1 MVIEMK
7 RRKAFIFTLDAIL
20 AIIPVFIV
28 LASISQINYVESL
41 KLQSAI
47 LGDERVLQDALESM
61 RIHGDFDVL
70 SASSLNETISSL
82 LGEDYGYSYSLKYN
96 NTIILNISS
105 GEPPEDADIV
115 AGKRIA
121 FIQLERILDYA
132 VAISH
137 GGDIRS
143 NEYCTCGSAQHVWKL
158 NFSYAPDSYDYW
170 VVGERASAN
179 IGIPVF
185 WRISAEP
192 LDCIADNLCGGGI
205 SSGTGQNMF
214 SGNELRAR
222 HYLTPYS
229 NLKTTTMLP
238 NREYYVYVRVVGSP
252 SQYMDFFIIRSMKGE
267 SEDLITSENAK
278 RYDNVEATLKIWRK

>member
-1 MVIEMK
+1 MRMEK
-7 RRKAFIFTLDAIL
+7 NRAFIFTLDAIL
-20 AIIPVFIV
+20 AFVPVFIV
-28 LASISQINYVESL
+28 LASISQINYINSL
-41 KLQSAI
+41 QLQSGI

-82 LGEDYGYSYSLKYN
+82 LGEDYGYSYLLEYN
-96 NTIILNISS
+96 NTIIMNLSS
-105 GEPPEDADIV
+105 GEPPENADII

-137 GGDIRS
+137 GGDIAS
-143 NEYCTCGSAQHVWKL
+143 TEYCVCGSNQHVWKL
-158 NFSYAPDSYDYW
+158 NFSYAPDDYDYW
-170 VVGERASAN
+170 VVGERAPGN
-179 IGIPVF
+179 TGVTVF

-192 LDCIADNLCGGGI
+192 LDCSTDNLCGGGI

-214 SGNELRAR
+214 SGGELIAR
-222 HYLTPYS
+222 HYLMPYS
-229 NLKTTTMLP
+229 TLKTATMLP
-238 NREYYVYVRVVGSP
+238 DREYYVYVRVDGP
-252 SQYMDFFIIRSMKGE
+252 PTQYMDFFIIRAMKGE
-267 SEDLITSENAK
+267 SEEQITSENAK